1 MIDKDLRHAGDA
13 WNPEPVG
20 LTKHE
25 AAVRRSLDWADEAA
39 ERLDYAGAL
48 RWLAAVEATGD
59 QLSGEYLDK
68 RRGWSLAA
76 HARSAMSAREHAAER
91 PAHKARAGT
100 MHLVETLPSTR
111 LLGRCF
117 GCGHLVFDRHA
128 HEWATREKHQLC
140 WPYDADAAL
149 FCGDCSS
156 G

>member
-1 MIDKDLRHAGDA
+1 MIDKDSRHAGKVWD
-13 WNPEPVG
+13 PEPVG

-25 AAVRRSLDWADEAA
+25 AAVRRSLAWAEEAA

-48 RWLAAVEATGD
+48 RWLAAIEATGD
-59 QLSGEYLDK
+59 ELSPQYLGK
-68 RRGWSLAA
+68 RRGWTLAA
-76 HARSAMSAREHAAER
+76 HAQDASSLRRRLPER
-91 PAHKARAGT
+91 AAHKARAGT
-100 MHLVETLPSTR
+100 LRLADALPSTR

-128 HEWATREKHQLC
+128 HEWATRDTHQLC

-149 FCGDCSS
+149 FCAECSS